1 MNNNMPSLFIE
12 PLCSENIDKY
22 ISSVN
27 SLPILSIEEEMK
39 LFVDFKE
46 NNNLD
51 AAKTI
56 TLAHLRVVVS
66 VARKYAG
73 YGLPLVDLIQ
83 EGNLGLM
90 KAVKK
95 FNIEKGVRLV
105 TFALYWIKSEIQ
117 EFVLKNWKIVK
128 IATTKAQRKL
138 FFNLRSFKGIDN
150 NSFTNNEI
158 SGLSDKLN
166 VKKSDVINMEM
177 RLTNN
182 DSSLSSK
189 FDDSD
194 EKQIDI
200 SDNTYNPSI
209 NVEEEDYDKKLKSE
223 LYSILDSKFDDRT
236 KYIINNRYLTEKAM
250 TLSDLSVE
258 LGISPERVRQIES
271 KALNS
276 LSTKLKKYKQ

>member
-95 FNIEKGVRLV
+95 FNLEKGVRLV

-166 VKKSDVINMEM
+166 VKKSDVISMEM

>member
-1 MNNNMPSLFIE
+1 MNISMPSLYIE

-27 SLPILSIEEEMK
+27 SLPILSEEEEK
-39 LFVDFKE
+39 QLFVDFKE

-95 FNIEKGVRLV
+95 FDIEKGARLV

-117 EFVLKNWKIVK
+117 EFVLKIGKSL
-128 IATTKAQRKL
+128 KL
-138 FFNLRSFKGIDN
+138 L
-150 NSFTNNEI
+150 
-158 SGLSDKLN
+158 LQKLN
-166 VKKSDVINMEM
+166 VNYFSIYVHLKVQIIILFQIKKSPIYLIN
-177 RLTNN
+177 
-182 DSSLSSK
+182 
-189 FDDSD
+189 
-194 EKQIDI
+194 
-200 SDNTYNPSI
+200 
-209 NVEEEDYDKKLKSE
+209 
-223 LYSILDSKFDDRT
+223 
-236 KYIINNRYLTEKAM
+236 
-250 TLSDLSVE
+250 
-258 LGISPERVRQIES
+258 
-271 KALNS
+271 
-276 LSTKLKKYKQ
+276 

>member
-1 MNNNMPSLFIE
+1 MNINMPSLYIE
-12 PLCSENIDKY
+12 ALCSENIDKY

-27 SLPILSIEEEMK
+27 SLPILSEEEEK
-39 LFVDFKE
+39 QLFVDFKE

-51 AAKTI
+51 AAKTL

-95 FNIEKGVRLV
+95 FDIEKGARLV

-138 FFNLRSFKGIDN
+138 FFNLRSFKGTDN
-150 NSFTNNEI
+150 NSFSEKEI
-158 SGLSDKLN
+158 TSLSDKLN
-166 VKKSDVINMEM
+166 VKKSDVISMEM
-177 RLTNN
+177 RLSNN
-182 DSSLSSK
+182 DSSLSSP

-200 SDNTYNPSI
+200 SDNTYDPSI
-209 NVEEEDYDKKLKSE
+209 NIEEMDHTKKLKAE
-223 LYSILDSKFDDRT
+223 LFSILNTKFDDRT
-236 KYIINNRYLTEKAM
+236 KYIIHNRYLSDKSM
-250 TLSDLSVE
+250 TLSDLSQK
-258 LGISPERVRQIES
+258 LGISLERVRQIES

-276 LSTKLKKYKQ
+276 LSSKLKKYKQ

>member
-1 MNNNMPSLFIE
+1 
-12 PLCSENIDKY
+12 
-22 ISSVN
+22 
-27 SLPILSIEEEMK
+27 
-39 LFVDFKE
+39 
-46 NNNLD
+46 
-51 AAKTI
+51 
-56 TLAHLRVVVS
+56 
-66 VARKYAG
+66 
-73 YGLPLVDLIQ
+73 
-83 EGNLGLM
+83 
-90 KAVKK
+90 
-95 FNIEKGVRLV
+95 
-105 TFALYWIKSEIQ
+105 
-117 EFVLKNWKIVK
+117 
-128 IATTKAQRKL
+128 
-138 FFNLRSFKGIDN
+138 
-150 NSFTNNEI
+150 
-158 SGLSDKLN
+158 
-166 VKKSDVINMEM
+166 MEM

-209 NVEEEDYDKKLKSE
+209 NVEEKDYDKKLKSE

-250 TLSDLSVE
+250 TLSDLSLE

>member
-166 VKKSDVINMEM
+166 VKKSDVISMEM

-250 TLSDLSVE
+250 TLSDLSLE